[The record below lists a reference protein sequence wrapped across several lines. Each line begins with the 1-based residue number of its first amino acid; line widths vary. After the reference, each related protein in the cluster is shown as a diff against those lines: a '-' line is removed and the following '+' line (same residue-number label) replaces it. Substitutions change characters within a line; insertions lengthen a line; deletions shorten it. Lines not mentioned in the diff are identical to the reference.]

1 MHGGTATAPLQKPTD
16 SSVPAGK
23 PRKLGGAPQERFTLL
38 SAPMT
43 PPIADASETIAP
55 EPGPAPRGPGR
66 YLVAVLVVGLA
77 SLISASLFHRF
88 DPRNL
93 AMVYL
98 LGVAFVAT
106 RIGRGPSILA
116 SFLSVVSFE
125 FFFMP
130 PYFEWSNE
138 DSQYV
143 FTFAVL
149 LVVALLISGLASRAR
164 EQTEQA
170 RQRGRRTQILYTM
183 TRELAG
189 LSRPTEIADHA
200 ARNLSAVFGARAI
213 LTLPPAEATPPPGTM
228 GNPAPGVLEL
238 PLVGSRGTMGVATLH
253 FESSSPLP
261 VESRDLLDSL
271 IRQIAISLE
280 RALLAVQA
288 ERAEVEVER
297 ERLRSALLSSVSHDL
312 RTPLSVIHGAASS
325 LIGEHGLSA
334 AARDDL
340 GTTIYEESDRLNR
353 LLGNLLDMTRV
364 QSGDLKVAKEPHAL
378 EEIVGSAV
386 RRLRHVLKDHVV
398 HPALAADLPLVPLDA
413 LLIEQVLVNLL
424 ENAARYTPTGSRIDV
439 RAGHDAAEATVEV
452 ADAGSGLPSLG
463 AGSRL
468 EHFDRTKSGGGLG
481 LAICQAIV
489 VAHGGRMWATNRA
502 EGGATLRFTLPLA
515 SAATSLSTSSLQAH
529 GAR

>member
-1 MHGGTATAPLQKPTD
+1 MTLPIPDAAETI
-16 SSVPAGK
+16 
-23 PRKLGGAPQERFTLL
+23 GAP
-38 SAPMT
+38 
-43 PPIADASETIAP
+43 DCV
-55 EPGPAPRGPGR
+55 PGPRGAWR
-66 YLVAVLVVGLA
+66 YVIAVLVVSLA
-77 SLISASLFHRF
+77 SVVSGFLFHRF

-98 LGVAFVAT
+98 LGIVFVAT

-116 SFLSVVSFE
+116 SLLSVVSFE

-130 PYFEWSNE
+130 PSFVWSTG
-138 DSQYV
+138 DSQYI

-170 RQRGRRTQILYTM
+170 RQRGRRTQILYAM
-183 TRELAG
+183 PRELAG
-189 LSRPTEIADHA
+189 LSRPRRSPTTRPEPV
-200 ARNLSAVFGARAI
+200 RGFGGARAHAAGARRR
-213 LTLPPAEATPPPGTM
+213 LHREESPRGPRPA
-228 GNPAPGVLEL
+228 
-238 PLVGSRGTMGVATLH
+238 
-253 FESSSPLP
+253 SSSCPRRVARPHGCRHPCHLDSGSPLA

-271 IRQIAISLE
+271 VRQIAISLE
-280 RALLAVQA
+280 RALLAAQA
-288 ERAEVEVER
+288 EKAEVEVER

-334 AARDDL
+334 EARDEL

-364 QSGDLKVAKEPHAL
+364 QSGDLKVAKESHAL

-386 RRLRHVLKDHVV
+386 RRLRHVLKDHAVQ
-398 HPALAADLPLVPLDA
+398 PALASDLPLVPLDA

-424 ENAARYTPTGSRIDV
+424 ENAARYTPKGSRIDV
-439 RAGHDAAEATVEV
+439 RAAYDDASVTIEV
-452 ADAGSGLPSLG
+452 ADAGPGLPSLG

-468 EHFDRTKSGGGLG
+468 EGFHRTRNGGGLG

-489 VAHGGRMWATNRA
+489 VAHGGRMWATNRP
-502 EGGATLRFTLPLA
+502 EGGAVIRIVLPLSPEA
-515 SAATSLSTSSLQAH
+515 LAPALPSRQAH
-529 GAR
+529 AR

>member
-1 MHGGTATAPLQKPTD
+1 M
-16 SSVPAGK
+16 
-23 PRKLGGAPQERFTLL
+23 TL
-38 SAPMT
+38 
-43 PPIADASETIAP
+43 PIPDAAETIGASD
-55 EPGPAPRGPGR
+55 PAAGPRGVWR
-66 YLVAVLVVGLA
+66 YVIAVLVVGLA
-77 SLISASLFHRF
+77 SVVSGFLFHRF

-98 LGVAFVAT
+98 LGIAFVAT

-116 SFLSVVSFE
+116 SLLSVVSFE

-130 PYFEWSNE
+130 PYFVWSTE
-138 DSQYV
+138 DSQYI

-170 RQRGRRTQILYTM
+170 RQRGRRTQILYAM

-189 LSRPTEIADHA
+189 LSRPEEIADHA
-200 ARNLSAVFGARAI
+200 ARNLSAVFGARAS
-213 LTLPPAEATPPPGTM
+213 LTLQAPEPSSSPEPREDA
-228 GNPAPGVLEL
+228 APGVLKL

-253 FESSSPLP
+253 LESGLPLAM
-261 VESRDLLDSL
+261 ESRDLLDSL
-271 IRQIAISLE
+271 VRQIAISLE
-280 RALLAVQA
+280 RALLAAQA

-334 AARDDL
+334 EARDEL

-378 EEIVGSAV
+378 EETVGSAV
-386 RRLRHVLKDHVV
+386 RRLRHVLRDHVV
-398 HPALAADLPLVPLDA
+398 QPALASDLPLVPLDA

-424 ENAARYTPTGSRIDV
+424 ENAARYTPKGARIDV
-439 RAGHDAAEATVEV
+439 RAGHDDTSVTVEV
-452 ADAGSGLPSLG
+452 ADAGPGLPSLG
-463 AGSRL
+463 AGSRM
-468 EHFDRTKSGGGLG
+468 ERFDRTRNGGGLG

-489 VAHGGRMWATNRA
+489 VAHGGRMWAVNRA

-515 SAATSLSTSSLQAH
+515 SDGASVSPPSLQAH

>member
-1 MHGGTATAPLQKPTD
+1 MTLPIPDAAETTFASD
-16 SSVPAGK
+16 SVPG
-23 PRKLGGAPQERFTLL
+23 
-38 SAPMT
+38 
-43 PPIADASETIAP
+43 
-55 EPGPAPRGPGR
+55 PRGAWR
-66 YLVAVLVVGLA
+66 YVIAVLVVGLA
-77 SLISASLFHRF
+77 SIVSAFLFHRF

-98 LGVAFVAT
+98 LGIAFVAT

-116 SFLSVVSFE
+116 SLLSVVSFE

-130 PYFEWSNE
+130 PYFVWSTA
-138 DSQYV
+138 DSQYI

-170 RQRGRRTQILYTM
+170 RQRGRRTQILYAM

-189 LSRPTEIADHA
+189 LSRPEEIAEHA
-200 ARNLSAVFGARAI
+200 ARNLSAVFGARAV
-213 LTLPPAEATPPPGTM
+213 LTLQVPEASSSAESPARS
-228 GNPAPGVLEL
+228 APGVLEL
-238 PLVGSRGTMGVATLH
+238 PLVGSRGPMGVATLH
-253 FESSSPLP
+253 LDSGSPLA

-271 IRQIAISLE
+271 VGQIAISLE

-288 ERAEVEVER
+288 EKAEVEVER

-312 RTPLSVIHGAASS
+312 RTPLAVIHGAASS

-334 AARDDL
+334 EARDEL

-386 RRLRHVLKDHVV
+386 RRLRHVLKDHLVQ
-398 HPALAADLPLVPLDA
+398 PALASDLPLVPLDA
-413 LLIEQVLVNLL
+413 LLIEQVVVNLL
-424 ENAARYTPTGSRIDV
+424 ENAARYTPKGAPIDI
-439 RAGHDAAEATVEV
+439 RAGHDANEATVEV
-452 ADAGSGLPSLG
+452 ADAGPGLPLLG

-468 EHFDRTKSGGGLG
+468 ERFDRTQSGGCLG

-489 VAHGGRMWATNRA
+489 VAHGGRIWATNRA
-502 EGGATLRFTLPLA
+502 EGGATLRFSLPLG
-515 SAATSLSTSSLQAH
+515 SHVAAPSPPSLQAH

>member
-1 MHGGTATAPLQKPTD
+1 MTLPIPDTAETTFGSD
-16 SSVPAGK
+16 SVPG
-23 PRKLGGAPQERFTLL
+23 
-38 SAPMT
+38 
-43 PPIADASETIAP
+43 
-55 EPGPAPRGPGR
+55 PRGAWR
-66 YLVAVLVVGLA
+66 YVVAVLVVGLA
-77 SLISASLFHRF
+77 SIVSGFLFHRF

-116 SFLSVVSFE
+116 SLLSVVSFE

-130 PYFEWSNE
+130 PYFVWSTE
-138 DSQYV
+138 DSQYI

-170 RQRGRRTQILYTM
+170 RQRGRRTQTLYAM

-189 LSRPTEIADHA
+189 LSRPEEIADHA
-200 ARNLSAVFGARAI
+200 ARNLSAVFGARAV
-213 LTLPPAEATPPPGTM
+213 LTLEVPEVVSSRDALAVSG
-228 GNPAPGVLEL
+228 PGVLEL
-238 PLVGSRGTMGVATLH
+238 PLVGSRGPLGVATLH
-253 FESSSPLP
+253 FDSGSPLA

-271 IRQIAISLE
+271 VRQIAISLE

-288 ERAEVEVER
+288 DRAEVEVER

-312 RTPLSVIHGAASS
+312 RTPLAVIHGAASS

-334 AARDDL
+334 DARDEL

-364 QSGDLKVAKEPHAL
+364 QSGDLKVAKELHAL

-398 HPALAADLPLVPLDA
+398 QPALASDLPLVPLDA

-424 ENAARYTPTGSRIDV
+424 ENAARYTPKGARIDV
-439 RAGHDAAEATVEV
+439 RAGHDATEVTVEV
-452 ADAGSGLPSLG
+452 ADAGPGLPSLA

-468 EHFDRTKSGGGLG
+468 ERFDRTTSGGGLG

-489 VAHGGRMWATNRA
+489 VAHGGRMSATNRA

-515 SAATSLSTSSLQAH
+515 AHAAPPSPPSLQAH